1 MSQPSNTEQHP
12 TTNSN
17 RHIQL
22 QVDSLLH
29 LCRQEPKLQVVDLSA
44 IQASL
49 AKVISPTFEI
59 VFAGAFSAGKSMLI
73 NALLGREL
81 LYSAEGH
88 ATGTQCYISYA
99 EAGNERVILTFLSE
113 AEIDRQGERISE
125 SLKLENYLFNNLEV
139 LPDSCQKII
148 EEEGGESRSER
159 AKQAKSLILLLQG
172 FADNRDRILPHLN
185 NSVTMAEFNF
195 NNLQEAADFARRG
208 KNSAVLKKIEYY
220 CNHPLLQDGNIIVD
234 TPGIDA
240 PIKEDAWIAFE
251 KVSNPDTSA
260 VICVFKTAS
269 TGELTTEETQLLELI
284 QNNQSIRDRVFN
296 TFNRI
301 DETWYNTQLRQRLD
315 YQIENQFI
323 GQSRIYRT
331 SGLLGFYGSQIKRTS
346 TSNRFGLDTIFAE
359 TVKSL
364 NGKEETP
371 QFVNEFVRYCL
382 TSEKLSPT
390 KFPIVID
397 PREAPTNNDKYCQIL
412 NTFGDTLIDQL
423 IVDSGIENF
432 RTAITHYL
440 TTEKRPQLFASL
452 AEDLQPICL
461 NLKQHYQ
468 TLYRELDS
476 QPREIGQMRDR
487 ELQRL
492 GQDLKEIGTEF
503 QAQIDREIGEIIN
516 GTNTSFN
523 QDFLKLKAR
532 MVSRLDELINT
543 FSVSDAHRRI
553 TDTRNTPRRNT
564 VVPVLSILA
573 EAFYYLA
580 NELEDTLVAASTQ
593 LVENYFAKLRNR
605 VTKAEY
611 YRKLHTLLGNDGGIE
626 TSLQNLE
633 QQVII
638 SIVNQAQTECNRY
651 VRENPNFYKDGT
663 ASMWQLSNTL
673 QQTCLSYDCDSM
685 IAAEP
690 AIRQLLKLDF
700 EPKVS
705 HTINL
710 IFRSTIEQTL
720 NTNLSPLAQEQ
731 ADLIFDR
738 YEVARNYLGET
749 LAKEAEDKIHK
760 NQQKL
765 IELSQKIDEYN
776 HSIMMINECLTMMN
790 LYHYSL
796 PTIERVELPTLVSIG
811 LADRSIELLAQVN

>member
-1 MSQPSNTEQHP
+1 MNQTS
-12 TTNSN
+12 TTDSN

-29 LCRQEPKLQVVDLSA
+29 LCRQEPKLQATDLSTA
-44 IQASL
+44 QASL

-73 NALLGREL
+73 NALLEREL

-88 ATGTQCYISYA
+88 ATGTQCYIGYA
-99 EAGNERVILTFLSE
+99 EADHERVILTFLSE
-113 AEIDRQGERISE
+113 VEIHQQGDRISAA
-125 SLKLENYLFNNLEV
+125 LGLENYHIDSLDALPNL
-139 LPDSCQKII
+139 CQKII
-148 EEEGGESRSER
+148 EQEGGESRSER

-172 FADNRDRILPHLN
+172 WVDNRDRILQHQN

-220 CNHPLLQDGNIIVD
+220 CHHPLLQDGNVIID

-240 PIKEDAWIAFE
+240 PIKEDALIAFD
-251 KVSNPDTSA
+251 KVANPDTSA

-315 YQIENQFI
+315 YQIDNQFI
-323 GQSRIYRT
+323 GQARIYRT

-346 TSNRFGLDTIFAE
+346 QTNRFGLDTIFAE

-412 NTFGDTLIDQL
+412 NTFGTPLIEQL
-423 IVDSGIENF
+423 IADSGIENF

-440 TTEKRPQLFASL
+440 TTEKRPQLFIAL

-492 GQDLKEIGTEF
+492 GQDLKEIGNEF
-503 QAQIDREIGEIIN
+503 QLQIDREISEIVN
-516 GTNTSFN
+516 GTNANFN

-532 MVSRLDELINT
+532 MISRLDELVNT
-543 FSVSDAHRRI
+543 FSVADAHRRI
-553 TDTRNTPRRNT
+553 TDIRNTPRRNT

-580 NELEDTLVAASTQ
+580 NELEDVLVIAVTE
-593 LVENYFAKLRNR
+593 LVENYFISLHNR
-605 VTKAEY
+605 VTTAEY
-611 YRKLHTLLGNDGGIE
+611 YRKLQTLLGNDGGIE
-626 TSLQNLE
+626 TSLQQLE
-633 QQVII
+633 QQVTVAVI
-638 SIVNQAQTECNRY
+638 NQAQTECNRY
-651 VRENPNFYKDGT
+651 VRENPNFYTEGT
-663 ASMWQLSNTL
+663 ASMWQLRDTL
-673 QQTCLSYDCDSM
+673 QQTCQSYDCDSM
-685 IAAEP
+685 QKAEP

-705 HTINL
+705 HTINQ

-720 NTNLSPLAQEQ
+720 NTNLSPLAKQQ

-738 YEVARNYLGET
+738 YESARNYLGET
-749 LAKEAEDKIHK
+749 LAKEAEDKIQN
-760 NQQKL
+760 NQRTL
-765 IELSQKIDEYN
+765 AELALKIDEYN
-776 HSIMMINECLTMMN
+776 QSVTSINQSLSTMK
-790 LYHYSL
+790 LYRHSL
-796 PTIERVELPTLVSIG
+796 PLIDRVELPKLTTLAIPSQLSQ
-811 LADRSIELLAQVN
+811 LAEVN

>member
-1 MSQPSNTEQHP
+1 MSQPF
-12 TTNSN
+12 TTDRSSVTDRN
-17 RHIQL
+17 RQIQL

-29 LCRQEPKLQVVDLSA
+29 LCRQEPKLQAIDLSA

-73 NALLGREL
+73 NALLEREL

-88 ATGTQCYISYA
+88 ATGTQCYIRYA
-99 EAGNERVILTFLSE
+99 EANDERVILTFLSE
-113 AEIDRQGERISE
+113 TEIHQQGARIAE
-125 SLKLENYLFNNLEV
+125 LLNLATYQV
-139 LPDSCQKII
+139 DNLDVFPDICRKII
-148 EEEGGESRSER
+148 EQEGGESRSER

-172 FADNRDRILPHLN
+172 WVDNRDRILLNQN

-195 NNLQEAADFARRG
+195 SNLQEAADFARRG

-220 CNHPLLQDGNIIVD
+220 CHHPLLQDGNAIVD

-240 PIKEDAWIAFE
+240 PVKEDAWIAFE
-251 KVSNPDTSA
+251 KVANPDTSA

-269 TGELTTEETQLLELI
+269 TGELTIEETQLLELI

-315 YQIENQFI
+315 YQIEHQFI
-323 GQSRIYRT
+323 GQTRIYRT
-331 SGLLGFYGSQIKRTS
+331 SGLLGFYGSLIKHTS
-346 TSNRFGLDTIFAE
+346 KQDRFGLDTIFAE

-382 TSEKLSPT
+382 TSEKLAPT

-397 PREAPTNNDKYCQIL
+397 PREAPTNNDKYNQIL
-412 NTFGDTLIDQL
+412 NNFGTPLIEQL
-423 IVDSGIENF
+423 ISDSGIENF

-461 NLKQHYQ
+461 NLQQHYRS
-468 TLYRELDS
+468 LERELDS
-476 QPREIGQMRDR
+476 QPREIAQMRDL

-503 QAQIDREIGEIIN
+503 QSQIDREIGGIIN
-516 GTNTSFN
+516 GTNISFN

-580 NELEDTLVAASTQ
+580 NELEDTLVAAATQ
-593 LVENYFAKLRNR
+593 LVQNYFASLRNR
-605 VTKAEY
+605 VTRSEY
-611 YRKLHTLLGNDGGIE
+611 YRKLRTLLGNDGGIE

-633 QQVII
+633 RQVII
-638 SIVNQAQTECNRY
+638 AIVNQAQTECNRY
-651 VRENPNFYKDGT
+651 VRENPNFYTDGT
-663 ASMWQLSNTL
+663 ASMWQLRNTL
-673 QQTCLSYDCDSM
+673 QQTCRSYDCDSM
-685 IAAEP
+685 IDAEP

-700 EPKVS
+700 EPKVAN
-705 HTINL
+705 TINL

-749 LAKEAEDKIHK
+749 LAKEAEEKIRK
-760 NQQKL
+760 NQQSL
-765 IELSQKIDEYN
+765 AELAQKIDEYDRAVTL
-776 HSIMMINECLTMMN
+776 INEYLVMMN
-790 LYHYSL
+790 LHHYSL
-796 PTIERVELPTLVSIG
+796 PTIGKLDASQLMTIELPPQST
-811 LADRSIELLAQVN
+811 ELAQVN

>member
-1 MSQPSNTEQHP
+1 MSQPS
-12 TTNSN
+12 TNVSDSH

-29 LCRQEPKLQVVDLSA
+29 LCRQEPKLQAMDLSA

-73 NALLGREL
+73 NALLEREL

-88 ATGTQCYISYA
+88 ATGTQCYVSYA
-99 EAGNERVILTFLSE
+99 EASDERVILTFLSE
-113 AEIDRQGERISE
+113 REIHQQGARIAEL
-125 SLKLENYLFNNLEV
+125 LKLEKYQIDNLDTF
-139 LPDSCQKII
+139 PDLCQKII
-148 EEEGGESRSER
+148 EQEGGESRSER

-172 FADNRDRILPHLN
+172 WVDNQAHISVHQN

-195 NNLQEAADFARRG
+195 SNLQEAADFARRG

-220 CNHPLLQDGNIIVD
+220 CHHPLLRDGNVIID

-251 KVSNPDTSA
+251 KVANPDTSA

-323 GQSRIYRT
+323 GQTRIYRT

-346 TSNRFGLDTIFAE
+346 SSDRFGLDTIFAE

-390 KFPIVID
+390 KFPILID
-397 PREAPTNNDKYCQIL
+397 PREAPTNNEKYCQIL
-412 NTFGDTLIDQL
+412 NTFGDQLIDQL
-423 IVDSGIENF
+423 ITDSGIENF

-452 AEDLQPICL
+452 VEDLQPICL

-468 TLYRELDS
+468 TLYREIDS
-476 QPREIGQMRDR
+476 QPREIAQMRDM

-503 QAQIDREIGEIIN
+503 QAQIDREIGGIIN
-516 GTNTSFN
+516 GTNISFN

-564 VVPVLSILA
+564 VVPVLAILA

-580 NELEDTLVAASTQ
+580 NELEDTLIAASTQ
-593 LVENYFAKLRNR
+593 LVENYFANLRSR
-605 VTKAEY
+605 VTRSEY
-611 YRKLHTLLGNDGGIE
+611 YRKLRTLLGNDGGIE

-633 QQVII
+633 QQVMI
-638 SIVNQAQTECNRY
+638 SVVNQAQTECNRY
-651 VRENPNFYKDGT
+651 VRENPNFYNEGT
-663 ASMWQLSNTL
+663 ASIWQLRNTL
-673 QQTCLSYDCDSM
+673 QQTCRSFDCDSM
-685 IAAEP
+685 IDAEP

-705 HTINL
+705 QTINL

-731 ADLIFDR
+731 ADQIFDR

-749 LAKEAEDKIHK
+749 LAKEAEAKIQK
-760 NQQKL
+760 NHQTL
-765 IELSQKIDEYN
+765 IELAQNVELYN
-776 HSIMMINECLTMMN
+776 QSVAIINESLGTMN
-790 LYHYSL
+790 LAHYNL
-796 PTIERVELPTLVSIG
+796 PTMERVELPTLISTQ
-811 LADRSIELLAQVN
+811 LSDRSIELAQVN

>member
-1 MSQPSNTEQHP
+1 MSQSLTSEQL
-12 TTNSN
+12 NVSDRN
-17 RHIQL
+17 REIQL
-22 QVDSLLH
+22 QVDNLLH
-29 LCRQEPKLQVVDLSA
+29 LCRQEPKLQTTDLSA
-44 IQASL
+44 VQASL
-49 AKVISPTFEI
+49 AKVVSPTFEI

-73 NALLGREL
+73 NALLEREL

-88 ATGTQCYISYA
+88 ATGTQCYVSYA
-99 EAGNERVILTFLSE
+99 EPDSERVILTFLSE
-113 AEIDRQGERISE
+113 REIHQQGERIAE
-125 SLKLENYLFNNLEV
+125 TLALKDYRIDNLEIIPE
-139 LPDSCQKII
+139 LCRQII
-148 EEEGGESRSER
+148 EQEGGESRSER

-172 FADNRDRILPHLN
+172 WVDNCARILADRN

-195 NNLQEAADFARRG
+195 QNLQEAADFARRG
-208 KNSAVLKKIEYY
+208 KNSAVLKQIEYY
-220 CNHPLLQDGNIIVD
+220 CHHPLLMDGNIIVD

-251 KVSNPDTSA
+251 KVANPDTSA

-284 QNNQSIRDRVFN
+284 QTNQSIRDRVFN
-296 TFNRI
+296 VFNRI

-315 YQIENQFI
+315 YQIDNQFI

-331 SGLLGFYGSQIKRTS
+331 SGLLGFYGSQIKQTS
-346 TSNRFGLDTIFAE
+346 AADRFGLDSIFAE

-382 TSEKLSPT
+382 TSEKLSPV

-397 PREAPTNNDKYCQIL
+397 PRESPTNNDKYCQIL
-412 NTFGDTLIDQL
+412 NVFSDTLIEQL
-423 IVDSGIENF
+423 IADSGIENF

-452 AEDLQPICL
+452 AEDLQPVCL

-468 TLYRELDS
+468 ALYRELDS

-487 ELQRL
+487 ELQQL
-492 GQDLKEIGTEF
+492 GQDLKEIGIEF

-516 GTNTSFN
+516 GTNEKFN

-580 NELEDTLVAASTQ
+580 NELENTLVAAAIQ
-593 LVENYFAKLRNR
+593 LVENYFASLRNR

-611 YRKLHTLLGNDGGIE
+611 YRKLHKLLGNDGEIE
-626 TSLQNLE
+626 DSLQQLE
-633 QQVII
+633 RKVII
-638 SIVNQAQTECNRY
+638 AVVNQAQTECNRY
-651 VRENPNFYKDGT
+651 VRESPNFYTDGT
-663 ASMWQLSNTL
+663 TSMWQLRNTL
-673 QQTCLSYDCDSM
+673 QQTCRSFDCDSM
-685 IAAEP
+685 KDAEP

-705 HTINL
+705 QTINL

-720 NTNLSPLAQEQ
+720 NTNLSPLAQVQ
-731 ADLIFDR
+731 AELIFDR

-749 LAKEAEDKIHK
+749 LAKEAQDKIEK
-760 NQQKL
+760 NHQLLGELAHNIEDYNRSITAFNDCLVSMKL
-765 IELSQKIDEYN
+765 YR
-776 HSIMMINECLTMMN
+776 
-790 LYHYSL
+790 YSL
-796 PTIERVELPTLVSIG
+796 PTIERMELPKLVGIEELTNSHSD
-811 LADRSIELLAQVN
+811 LAAVN